1 MERAGVDIRV
11 TKYCCEMMESNVT
24 NACEMHMVRGGF
36 GLIIHNDGGGS
47 VIQISFCP
55 WCGTR
60 LPEIAPWSLDPV
72 SDETASEL

>member
-1 MERAGVDIRV
+1 VD
-11 TKYCCEMMESNVT
+11 
-24 NACEMHMVRGGF
+24 MVRGGF